1 MMTDKQLEQFIA
13 EVQDA
18 ITDAQEHF
26 GASRIEILSTILAV
40 ALGGIRSEARKSGD
54 LDEIEKDLEKIGII
68 MQDVEDYY
76 HDNDVPPDETIH

>member
-1 MMTDKQLEQFIA
+1 MMTDKQLEEFIV

-26 GASRIEILSTILAV
+26 GVSRIEILSTILAV
-40 ALGGIRSEARKSGD
+40 ALGGIRAEASKTGD
-54 LDEIEKDLEKIGII
+54 LEEVEKDLEKIGII

-76 HDNDVPPDETIH
+76 TENDVPADETIH